1 MSKGERVSA
10 AQCLCGVWCG
20 SGNTSKHSAKECVF
34 ASIMI
39 VLFFRVFAV
48 VIAAGKRPVPF
59 RTRKLSLPAPM
70 VLHSRGCGRV
80 GHRRT
85 QLHTRTPES
94 PTGPGVLAISTSD
107 LFAVCAGNSV
117 VAPQKSCE
125 LPIRYKS
132 HRRRLFAG
140 GVAGTVSAGLISA
153 TAAPAHTGSMVY
165 TSLPGTMR
173 CSPAR

>member
-1 MSKGERVSA
+1 MEVTGTNRPRTYTQNQQQSLNASTVQYLK
-10 AQCLCGVWCG
+10 QHTHTLCGP
-20 SGNTSKHSAKECVF
+20 
-34 ASIMI
+34 
-39 VLFFRVFAV
+39 LFHRVTAA
-48 VIAAGKRPVPF
+48 IAAGKRPVPF

-153 TAAPAHTGSMVY
+153 TAAPAHTGPMVY